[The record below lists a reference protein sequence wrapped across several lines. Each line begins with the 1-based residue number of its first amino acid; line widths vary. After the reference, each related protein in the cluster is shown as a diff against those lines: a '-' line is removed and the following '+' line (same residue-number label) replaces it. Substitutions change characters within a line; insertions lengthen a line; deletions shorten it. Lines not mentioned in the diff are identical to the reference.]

1 MTPNEINTLEN
12 KSFRLECE
20 QMQWRTFRDEVEEFL
35 SSKTTFGNNTEKEYS
50 KLQEELEK
58 IKYY

>member
-1 MTPNEINTLEN
+1 MTSNEINDLEN

-20 QMQWRTFRDEVEEFL
+20 QMQWRMFRDEVEEFL
-35 SSKTTFGNNTEKEYS
+35 SSKLTFGNNTEKEYS